1 MAFLYLIAFGAFP
14 SGPSLN
20 PCNSIRTLLGRGVL
34 QLSWVTSW
42 FCIFQ
47 GISPL
52 SQEGDA
58 FGFIMSLILMDSCGG
73 WWIYMVAA
81 CPFFD
86 DGFSSEG
93 LFPGQWEV
101 RAVVSLGLN
110 KLVDRRDTDDQPKTW
125 DPAVIGTSTE
135 TVSSTLFLVVWLSW
149 QRYTQSDRI
158 SLPVMDRRRCGFRAS
173 LAGEKIF
180 LLHHLGQAASYNCQ
194 HNFISGRKSLCLSTL
209 FSSLKRRIMSVGRK
223 QISSTK
229 ISDKEECRALQRVN
243 HCAPSL
249 LVSS

>member
-1 MAFLYLIAFGAFP
+1 M
-14 SGPSLN
+14 N
-20 PCNSIRTLLGRGVL
+20 
-34 QLSWVTSW
+34 
-42 FCIFQ
+42 
-47 GISPL
+47 
-52 SQEGDA
+52 
-58 FGFIMSLILMDSCGG
+58 LILVDS
-73 WWIYMVAA
+73 M
-81 CPFFD
+81 PLFD

-101 RAVVSLGLN
+101 RAMVYLSLS

-149 QRYTQSDRI
+149 QRYTQSDCI
-158 SLPVMDRRRCGFRAS
+158 SLLVMDRRRCGFQAS

-180 LLHHLGQAASYNCQ
+180 LLHHLGQAASYNRQ
-194 HNFISGRKSLCLSTL
+194 PDFISGKKTLCLSTL

-223 QISSTK
+223 QISSPR
-229 ISDKEECRALQRVN
+229 ISDKEGCRALQRVT

-249 LVSS
+249 LVAS

>member
-1 MAFLYLIAFGAFP
+1 M
-14 SGPSLN
+14 N
-20 PCNSIRTLLGRGVL
+20 
-34 QLSWVTSW
+34 
-42 FCIFQ
+42 
-47 GISPL
+47 
-52 SQEGDA
+52 
-58 FGFIMSLILMDSCGG
+58 LILMDSCGG
-73 WWIYMVAA
+73 WIYMVAA

-110 KLVDRRDTDDQPKTW
+110 KLVDRRDIDDQPKTW
-125 DPAVIGTSTE
+125 DPAVIATSTE

-158 SLPVMDRRRCGFRAS
+158 SLPVMDRRRCGFQAS
-173 LAGEKIF
+173 LAREKIF

-194 HNFISGRKSLCLSTL
+194 HNFISGKKTLCLNPFQL
-209 FSSLKRRIMSVGRK
+209 PQRRMMSVGRK
-223 QISSTK
+223 QISGPK
-229 ISDKEECRALQRVN
+229 ISDKEGCRALQRVN

-249 LVSS
+249 LVAS

>member
-1 MAFLYLIAFGAFP
+1 M
-14 SGPSLN
+14 
-20 PCNSIRTLLGRGVL
+20 
-34 QLSWVTSW
+34 
-42 FCIFQ
+42 
-47 GISPL
+47 
-52 SQEGDA
+52 
-58 FGFIMSLILMDSCGG
+58 
-73 WWIYMVAA
+73 
-81 CPFFD
+81 
-86 DGFSSEG
+86 
-93 LFPGQWEV
+93 
-101 RAVVSLGLN
+101 VSLGLN
-110 KLVDRRDTDDQPKTW
+110 KLVDRRDIDDQPKTW

-194 HNFISGRKSLCLSTL
+194 HNFISGRKSFCLSTL